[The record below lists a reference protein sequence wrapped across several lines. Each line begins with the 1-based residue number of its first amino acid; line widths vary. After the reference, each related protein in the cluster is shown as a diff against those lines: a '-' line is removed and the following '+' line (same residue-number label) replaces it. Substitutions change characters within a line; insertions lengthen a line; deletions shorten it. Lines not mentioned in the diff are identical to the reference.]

1 MKWGKV
7 GNFGEG
13 IGSVGKIGEGCQN
26 VGKVPLDFTAVFH
39 LNHMYRVE
47 KV

>member
-26 VGKVPLDFTAVFH
+26 VGKVPPDFVAVFH
-39 LNHMYRVE
+39 PKHMYRVE